1 LLKDDGF
8 EVLVYVFVDPRG
20 SIIGL
25 SLRVAKK
32 VIDVTF
38 LKCIICSIKRAMIN
52 IDQMSGCPYYFLRT
66 SWFDRFEGGLFAQ
79 TIGTLRWKVYSLH
92 SCNFEVIM
100 P

>member
-1 LLKDDGF
+1 MLKDDGF
-8 EVLVYVFVDPRG
+8 EVLVYVFIDPRG

-52 IDQMSGCPYYFLRT
+52 IDQMAGCPYYFLRT